1 MRGEAGSVSGKC
13 RERGGGPRERWR
25 AAVERPGDV
34 GIARGDARD
43 MSGKCRDWRGAT
55 RAVERPS
62 GAGWGDSVGGVEC
75 SERYRDLLDENV
87 FRRFPFLVMFYENVP
102 VNEVLEIP

>member
-1 MRGEAGSVSGKC
+1 MRGACRANVGNGAGAVASG
-13 RERGGGPRERWR
+13 RSR
-25 AAVERPGDV
+25 AGERPGDV

-75 SERYRDLLDENV
+75 SERYRDLLDEDV
-87 FRRFPFLVMFYENVP
+87 FRRFPFLVLFYENVP